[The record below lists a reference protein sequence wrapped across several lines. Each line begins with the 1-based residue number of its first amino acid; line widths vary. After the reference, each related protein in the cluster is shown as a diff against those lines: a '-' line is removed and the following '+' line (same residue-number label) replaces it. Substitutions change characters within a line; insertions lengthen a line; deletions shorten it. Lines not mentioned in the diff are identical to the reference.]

1 MKFSW
6 GGQIMTGENN
16 EVFDTQAKVTVL
28 VGWVNCDGKNYKVLD
43 G

>member
-1 MKFSW
+1 MKFWW
-6 GGQIMTGENN
+6 GGQIVTGKNT

-28 VGWVNCDGKNYKVLD
+28 VGWANCDGKNDKVLD